1 MAAAGRKITLVAVG
15 KTQPVAAIRALAMAG
30 QRDFGENYVQE
41 ALPKIAACADL
52 PLAWHFIGPI
62 QSNKCRQIAAGF
74 DWVQSVDRQKIVAE
88 LARFRAPDAPPL
100 NVLIQVNI
108 DDEASKSGCTPGEI
122 PALADAIVDQPRLRL
137 RGLMAIPQPHP
148 DAAARRA
155 SFLELRRLFDALATT
170 HAGIDTLSIGMSDD
184 YTDAID
190 AGATLVRVGSALFGD
205 RPPRA

>member
-122 PALADAIVDQPRLRL
+122 PTLADAIADQPRLRL

-155 SFLELRRLFDALATT
+155 SFLELRGLFDALATT